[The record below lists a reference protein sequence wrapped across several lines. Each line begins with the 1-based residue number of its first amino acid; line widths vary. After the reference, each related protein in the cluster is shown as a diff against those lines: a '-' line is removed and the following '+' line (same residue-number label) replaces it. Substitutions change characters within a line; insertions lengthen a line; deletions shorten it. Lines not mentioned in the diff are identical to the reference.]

1 MFSKPIIKIAQTL
14 ENTKLGYCDGKLKEC
29 EGYCATGVLLVE
41 SGIYVNELE
50 ECYGLAD
57 FSEYDNIVEKMKQKY
72 GIDFNRCYYTP
83 IRCPLCYS
91 CDHKSVNLEHV
102 LTHINDEHNSEE
114 THKETARQLLIMS
127 QLYNLET
134 GERLFAKKKV

>member
-1 MFSKPIIKIAQTL
+1 MFLEKITKTL

-29 EGYCATGVLLVE
+29 DGFCATGVLLYE
-41 SGIYVNELE
+41 SGIYTNGEELE
-50 ECYGLAD
+50 QCYNLSD
-57 FSEYDNIVEKMKQKY
+57 FERDDIIPKMKQVY
-72 GIDFNRCYYTP
+72 GIDFNKSYYTP